1 VSGHIVSSFD
11 KDINGI
17 RSSVADMGHLAAT
30 MLSDAID
37 ALVRY
42 DVHLARS
49 VIEGDLKLDALQHA
63 IEERAVFL
71 IALRQPMAID
81 LREMI
86 AAIRIAGDIERMG
99 DLAKNIA
106 KRVLLLKEQQPL
118 PHLVS
123 RIQDLAVSAKAQ
135 ILLTLEAYQEKD
147 VQKAFTVCRQ
157 DVAIDD
163 AYTSIFREFL
173 TYMMEGSPKITFCIH
188 LLFCA
193 KNIERIGDH
202 ATNISETLYYLI
214 TGAILNIEQIP
225 PPSSDTPPEALLA

>member
-11 KDINGI
+11 KDIDGI
-17 RSSVADMGHLAAT
+17 RKSVVDMGRLASS
-30 MLSDAID
+30 MLSHAID

-42 DVHLARS
+42 DTQLARS
-49 VIEGDLKLDALQHA
+49 VISDDLKLDAFQHA

-106 KRVLLLKEQQPL
+106 KRVSSLKEMQPL

-123 RIQDLAVSAKAQ
+123 RIQNLAELANAQ
-135 ILLTLEAYQEKD
+135 ILLTLEAYQKKD
-147 VQKAFTVCRQ
+147 IQKAFKVCRQ
-157 DVAIDD
+157 DMEIDE

-173 TYMMEGSPKITFCIH
+173 TYMIERSPQITFCIH

-214 TGAILNIEQIP
+214 TGSILNMEQISALSEEQ
-225 PPSSDTPPEALLA
+225 PSQSLDH